1 MDQTSTSTSSFS
13 ENLIRAALKSM
24 SYGKPAEKTLE
35 FIRNFAAGIRFVN
48 ELPDEASAY
57 SLN

>member
-13 ENLIRAALKSM
+13 ENLIRAALKSV

-35 FIRNFAAGIRFVN
+35 FLRNFAASIRFVN

>member
-1 MDQTSTSTSSFS
+1 MDQTSTSSSIT
-13 ENLIRAALKSM
+13 ENPIRTALKSV
-24 SYGKPAEKTLE
+24 SYGKPAGKTLE
-35 FIRNFAAGIRFVN
+35 FIRNFAAGIRFVS

>member
-1 MDQTSTSTSSFS
+1 MDQTSTSSSIT
-13 ENLIRAALKSM
+13 ENLIRTALKSV

-35 FIRNFAAGIRFVN
+35 FIRNFAAGIRFVG
-48 ELPDEASAY
+48 ELPGEASAY

>member
-1 MDQTSTSTSSFS
+1 MDQTSTSSIT
-13 ENLIRAALKSM
+13 ENLIRTALKSV
-24 SYGKPAEKTLE
+24 SYGKPAGKTLE
-35 FIRNFAAGIRFVN
+35 FIRNFAAGIRFVS